1 MIPPLV
7 RDLIMNPTREV
18 LDLLYAAETQAPFL
32 WIDGRE
38 DDAAIAATCDAIVG
52 PGVLAAEWRG
62 DELFVH
68 GRGREIQVTLEQ
80 DAGDRH
86 RALLACNEILAPT
99 HEIRYVWETDG
110 ADTAGLL
117 LLSAEDWRS
126 LENDYGCE
134 AVAAAYLALAPR
146 PNIFTDPLHA
156 LRPKRPAP
164 LPAARR
170 SWWRFR

>member
-7 RDLIMNPTREV
+7 HDLIVNPTREV
-18 LDLLYAAETQAPFL
+18 LDVLFAAETQAPFL
-32 WIDGRE
+32 WIDWRE
-38 DDAAIAATCDAIVG
+38 DDAAIAATCDAIAG

-62 DELFVH
+62 DDLVVL
-68 GRGREIQVTLEQ
+68 GRGREVQVLLEL

-86 RALLACNEILAPT
+86 RALVACNEILAPT
-99 HEIRYVWETDG
+99 HELRFVWETDG

-117 LLSAEDWRS
+117 LLSAEEWQS
-126 LENDYGCE
+126 LESECGHE

-146 PNIFTDPLHA
+146 PNIFTDPLQP

-164 LPAARR
+164 PSTARR